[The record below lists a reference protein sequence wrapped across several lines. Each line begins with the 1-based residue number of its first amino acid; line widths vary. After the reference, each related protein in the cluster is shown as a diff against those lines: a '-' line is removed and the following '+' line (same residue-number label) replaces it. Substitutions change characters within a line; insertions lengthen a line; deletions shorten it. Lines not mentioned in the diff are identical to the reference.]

1 MCVAFLSVALL
12 DNATPPQKNVRECRI
27 QCPGIRNVSIVT
39 YALNIPW
46 FKYIIPLLSVDV
58 HIVYTTLGRSVLMH
72 VVSSINNCSVFTH
85 FSQTSVATAALL
97 QWQSFG
103 WSLLRARRPASRH
116 GTKWWQPPHEPTI
129 FQLTTSSTSRTS
141 RLAISLCLSQVNT
154 YCSNKKQQIQ
164 TLFLRLK
171 SISL

>member
-1 MCVAFLSVALL
+1 MCVAFLSVDLL
-12 DNATPPQKNVRECRI
+12 DNATPQNVRECRLRY
-27 QCPGIRNVSIVT
+27 PGIRNVSIVT

-46 FKYIIPLLSVDV
+46 FKYINSLLSVDV
-58 HIVYTTLGRSVLMH
+58 HIVYTTLGRSLLIH
-72 VVSSINNCSVFTH
+72 VVSSINNCITTH
-85 FSQTSVATAALL
+85 FSQTSVAAAALL

-154 YCSNKKQQIQ
+154 YCSNKKQQQIQ

-171 SISL
+171 SISM